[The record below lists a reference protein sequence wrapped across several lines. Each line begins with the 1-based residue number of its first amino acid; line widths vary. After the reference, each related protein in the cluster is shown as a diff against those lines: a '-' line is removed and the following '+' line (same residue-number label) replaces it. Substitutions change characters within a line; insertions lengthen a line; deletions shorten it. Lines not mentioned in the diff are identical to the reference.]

1 MKLNEM
7 GPYLANR
14 NANRNVEHKIVRRAP
29 IDKPKKCKKT
39 GKIAKGVVFVLA
51 LMALIAYLV
60 VYNQAKAD
68 LYYEELSAY
77 DSQVAGVKVDLDNLV
92 AIDKDGNRVS
102 IPTSIWNEAAGKV
115 TLRAINDEIFHN
127 NIVQP
132 GRGGR

>member
-1 MKLNEM
+1 MELNEM

-14 NANRNVEHKIVRRAP
+14 NFEHNKIVRTAP

-68 LYYEELSAY
+68 LYYKELSAY

-92 AIDKDGNRVS
+92 AIDKDGKHVS

-115 TLRAINDEIFHN
+115 TFGAINSEIVDN
-127 NIVQP
+127 RIVQP
-132 GRGGR
+132 KRGGR